1 MYLVINDASA
11 AHAVRVVAALRLIA
25 FLACAAT
32 AAARIKAQEGRGHEG
47 TTLSVRSAEIM
58 RASTARGD
66 PRMGYLA
73 DPAQA
78 GRGPRGYPGPGP

>member
-25 FLACAAT
+25 SLACAAT
-32 AAARIKAQEGRGHEG
+32 ASRIKAQEGRGHEG
-47 TTLSVRSAEIM
+47 TTLSARSAEIM